1 MATKVINDLVTK
13 FSFAGPLAPLAK
25 YNTLLGTSIG
35 KLAIWTAAIAGATAV
50 FDKWAHGVLLGIDSL
65 DALSYQTRMSV
76 GDIQRWNYMA
86 KQNQSS
92 ASAMQSTL
100 SNLANTIGSA
110 AQKGSEDFA
119 RLGISVRDTH
129 GHIKTAD
136 RILEEVGSRFKSL
149 GLSIEE
155 QRNFAGALGIDASLL
170 RLLNRSSSE
179 LAELRAQAEAFGVL
193 TDKQATQ
200 AAMYTRSVKA
210 LSFGLDSLRNLIAV
224 GVGPQLERMVDG
236 FAELLRNNR
245 DWIVN
250 GLQFAFGWLGRIW
263 AMLKRVAPTI
273 GVLTGAV
280 VLLKIALLGVSTVLK
295 GIGKIGVVLLI
306 TAIVLAIDDLIV
318 AFKGGK
324 SVIAD
329 FFQQEF
335 GIDIVKELREAFAQF
350 KAVAFAV
357 WDWFE
362 QNDGPAR
369 FSQVLTLLGD
379 TVVTTWNLLKDFFG
393 WLTHIGGE
401 LGTALAEIGFDKLLD
416 QVSELYDSAK
426 ELGDVFAGWGESLGK
441 DLFDFFH
448 DAPELK
454 LTVPEVV
461 APELKLTVPEVVAP
475 ELNLRD
481 ETLRPYPPT
490 PAGVSSTVMN
500 RYIDQRNTINVSAS
514 DPTRAAQ
521 LTYDSLDRQLDNANT
536 QLAVGGM

>member
-50 FDKWAHGVLLGIDSL
+50 FEKWAHGVLLGVDSL
-65 DALSYQTRMSV
+65 DALSYQTRISV
-76 GDIQRWNYMA
+76 GDIQRWNYVA
-86 KQNQSS
+86 EQNQSS

-100 SNLANTIGSA
+100 SNLASTIGSA

-136 RILEEVGSRFKSL
+136 RILEEVGNRFKSL

-193 TDKQATQ
+193 TDKQAAQ
-200 AAMYTRSVKA
+200 AATYTRSVKA
-210 LSFGLDSLRNLIAV
+210 LGFGLDSLRNLIAV

-250 GLQFAFGWLGRIW
+250 GIQDAVKWLGRTW
-263 AMLKRVAPTI
+263 DMLKRVAPTI
-273 GVLTGAV
+273 GALTGAV
-280 VLLKIALLGVSTVLK
+280 ILLKIALLDVGTVLK
-295 GIGKIGVVLLI
+295 GIGKIGIVLAI
-306 TAIVLAIDDLIV
+306 TAIVLAIDDLVV
-318 AFKGGK
+318 AFRGGK

-335 GIDIVKELREAFAQF
+335 GIDIVKELTFQF
-350 KAVAFAV
+350 KALTAAGKAV
-357 WDWFE
+357 WEF
-362 QNDGPAR
+362 
-369 FSQVLTLLGD
+369 
-379 TVVTTWNLLKDFFG
+379 LKSFFG
-393 WLTHIGGE
+393 WLDHIGGE
-401 LGTALAEIGFDKLLD
+401 LGTALADLGLDKLLD
-416 QVSELYDSAK
+416 QLSELYDSAK
-426 ELGDVFAGWGESLGK
+426 ALGDVFAGWGESLGK
-441 DLFDFFH
+441 GIFDFFH
-448 DAPELK
+448 DAPELS
-454 LTVPEVV
+454 
-461 APELKLTVPEVVAP
+461 
-475 ELNLRD
+475 LRN
-481 ETLRPYPPT
+481 ETLRPYPLM
-490 PAGVSSTVMN
+490 PAGASSTVVN
-500 RYIDQRNTINVSAS
+500 RNIDQRNTINVSTS

-521 LTYDSLDRQLDNANT
+521 LMYNNLDRQLDNANT